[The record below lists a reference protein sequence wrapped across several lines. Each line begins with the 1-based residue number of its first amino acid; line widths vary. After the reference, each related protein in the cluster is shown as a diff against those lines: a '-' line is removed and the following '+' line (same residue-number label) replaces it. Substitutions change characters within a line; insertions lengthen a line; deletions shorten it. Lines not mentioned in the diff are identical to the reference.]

1 MPLGSVLLD
10 GPVFLLLAARVPKRG
25 PISTVGILA
34 GLLFFA
40 TGMHWVMDLG
50 YIWGGIVGDLIAGTK
65 KYRSIKLNI
74 VAYICLCLGATG
86 TYIAFFV
93 SLGAA

>member
-1 MPLGSVLLD
+1 
-10 GPVFLLLAARVPKRG
+10 
-25 PISTVGILA
+25 
-34 GLLFFA
+34 
-40 TGMHWVMDLG
+40 MDLG
-50 YIWGGIVGDLIAGTK
+50 YIWDGIVGDLIAGTK

-93 SLGAA
+93 GPASWSSFGITA